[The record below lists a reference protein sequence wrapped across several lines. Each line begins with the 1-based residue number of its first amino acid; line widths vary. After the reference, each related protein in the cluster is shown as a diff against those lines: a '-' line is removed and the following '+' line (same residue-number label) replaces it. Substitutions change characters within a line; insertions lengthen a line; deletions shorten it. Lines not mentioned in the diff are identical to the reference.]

1 MTKKFKTL
9 VGIAAWQNLLPI
21 YLFFTGGFYETNYWT
36 YMCGICQSSLA
47 DATHVSYVEI
57 INLKNTLQKVN

>member
-1 MTKKFKTL
+1 MNDHNLSYMTKVFKTL
-9 VGIAAWQNLLPI
+9 VGICSLAKSSPHLLI
-21 YLFFTGGFYETNYWT
+21 FDRGFYETNYWT

-57 INLKNTLQKVN
+57 IN